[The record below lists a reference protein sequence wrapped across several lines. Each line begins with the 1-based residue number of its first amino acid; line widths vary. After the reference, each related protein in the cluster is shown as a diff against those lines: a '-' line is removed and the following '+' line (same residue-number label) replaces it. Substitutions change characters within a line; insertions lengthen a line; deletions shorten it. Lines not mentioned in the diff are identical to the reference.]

1 MEITME
7 EIMKKYSTTFIECVK
22 EWPENIQEDIYK
34 LYSYLRVVD
43 EMVEGGDLFNTKEWR
58 KVIEKFHEVSD
69 KYEFKGEWLHDFHN
83 SMFTDL
89 IQQEHT
95 LTSMLEYCKG
105 SSESVGL
112 MMARILGCPPQAEP
126 YARSLGRAYQII
138 NFIRDYEEDVKK
150 GYHYITD
157 NHTLYANMFREELKK
172 GMEGIN
178 YIDPKLRKPIL
189 MANEMYNKI
198 AKEILGEE

>member
-1 MEITME
+1 ME
-7 EIMKKYSTTFIECVK
+7 EIMKRYSTTFIECVK

-34 LYSYLRVVD
+34 LYSYLRVID
-43 EMVEGGDLFNTKEWR
+43 EMIEGDDMFQAKEWR
-58 KVIEKFHEVSD
+58 RSIEKFHEVSD

-89 IQQEHT
+89 VQKEHT
-95 LTSMLEYCKG
+95 VQSMLEYCKG

-112 MMARILGCPPQAEP
+112 MMARILGCPPQADQ

-138 NFIRDYEEDVKK
+138 NFVRDYKDDVEK

-157 NHTLYANMFREELKK
+157 NHTLYANMFKEELKK
-172 GMEGIN
+172 GMEGLH
-178 YIDPKLRKPIL
+178 YIDPKLRQPIL
-189 MANEMYNKI
+189 KANEMYNKI

>member
-1 MEITME
+1 ME

-58 KVIEKFHEVSD
+58 KVIENFHEVSD
-69 KYEFKGEWLHDFHN
+69 KYEFKGEWLRDFHQ

-89 IQQEHT
+89 IQKEHT
-95 LTSMLEYCKG
+95 VSSMLQYSKG

-112 MMARILGCPPQAEP
+112 MMARILGCPPEADY
-126 YARSLGRAYQII
+126 YARCLGRAYQII
-138 NFIRDYEEDVKK
+138 NFIRDYEEDINK
-150 GYHYITD
+150 GYHYIGP
-157 NHTLYANMFREELKK
+157 NHKFYINLFEENLKEANKGLHFIPEELR
-172 GMEGIN
+172 G
-178 YIDPKLRKPIL
+178 PIL
-189 MANEMYNKI
+189 KANKLYMEVLEDIK
-198 AKEILGEE
+198 